1 MRKDVVTALVAAVS
15 LGVGM
20 QASAEGLYLGAGIGQ
35 ATLKDSPFK
44 DDDMGFKV
52 FGGYACNQNFAAEIE
67 YLDGGT
73 AKDLGFKVDTSVFS
87 VSALGTLPLNEQFL
101 LFARLGYGS
110 WKLDVK
116 GGSNEDDEDLIYGL
130 GAAFNVGPQFQI
142 RAEWQAVDVSSASY
156 DYFGVSG
163 VYKFGSL
170 N

>member
-1 MRKDVVTALVAAVS
+1 MRKDVAAIVAAVS
-15 LGVGM
+15 LGIGM
-20 QASAEGLYLGAGIGQ
+20 QAASAEGLYAGLGIGQ
-35 ATLKDSPFK
+35 ATVKDSPFK

-52 FGGYACNQNFAAEIE
+52 FGGYAFNQNIAAEIE

-73 AKDLGFKVDTSVFS
+73 AKDQGVKVDTSVFS
-87 VSALGTLPLNEQFL
+87 VSALGTLPLNEQFS

-116 GGSNEDDEDLIYGL
+116 GGPNEDDEDLVYGL
-130 GAAFNVGPQFQI
+130 GAAFNVGSQFQI
-142 RAEWQAVDVSSASY
+142 RAEWEAVDVSSASY
-156 DYFGVSG
+156 DYIGVSG